1 MSIQA
6 VTYPLTIFY
15 DASCPLCRKE
25 MHALKEYDAQD
36 RLRLV
41 DCSADTFLD
50 TSAQQANI
58 STADM
63 LRLIHARDDSGR
75 WIIGVD
81 VFVLAYRA
89 AGIEAVAGFFEFR
102 PLRPFLNRLYPLIA
116 RNRMMLSRLGVTD
129 AFEFFV
135 RSAALRAQKRA
146 QSCKTEKCET
156 KS

>member
-1 MSIQA
+1 MSTLA

-25 MHALKEYDAQD
+25 MLALKEYDAQD
-36 RLRLV
+36 RLHLV
-41 DCSADTFLD
+41 DCS
-50 TSAQQANI
+50 SAVFHDAAAAQANI

-63 LRLIHARDDSGR
+63 LRLIHARDADGR
-75 WIIGVD
+75 WMVGVD

-102 PLRPFLNRLYPLIA
+102 PFRPFLSRLYPWIA
-116 RNRMMLSRLGVTD
+116 RNRMTLSRLGVTD

-135 RSAALRAQKRA
+135 RRAARRAQRRA
-146 QSCKTEKCET
+146 QACAVDQCEAE
-156 KS
+156 